1 MSSVEEEMEKHIG
14 PEFIVFEDR
23 VTRRLTF
30 TERPEKG
37 QFAAESGKIVESF
50 YFPVTE
56 DSEEK
61 VLPVSS
67 NRLLRILYPLLKAKQ
82 LIGRTFDITALGV
95 GMARKWD
102 VKEVE
107 A

>member
-1 MSSVEEEMEKHIG
+1 MSSVLDEMEKHIG

-30 TERPEKG
+30 TEQPEKG
-37 QFAAESGKIVESF
+37 QFATESGKIVDSF

-67 NRLLRILYPLLKAKQ
+67 NRLLRIFFPLLKEKKM
-82 LIGRTFDITALGV
+82 IGYTFDITALGD
-95 GMARKWD
+95 GLARRWD
-102 VKEVE
+102 VKRIE